1 MQADVVII
9 GAGPAGIQAA
19 IHSSRK
25 KVSTVLVGKVHNSA
39 AYGIELENYF
49 GFKGVRSGTDIL
61 NDSLEQ
67 ARSFGCQVMDMN
79 VLSLSR
85 EGEGFR
91 VSVEDGTEIIAKAL
105 VMATGMSR
113 VKLGVPGEKEFANG
127 KGVSYCA
134 TCDCNFYKQKVV
146 ALVGGQ
152 SEAVSDAEFMTRYAS
167 KVYLVS
173 SEFDTSAV
181 LLDSAK
187 MAGVEVIEASVTEIL
202 GDGKVDSIKLSDG
215 RTVPVDGV
223 FIELGGKSSVD
234 LAMEIDLMPEM
245 DDTLKIDRSCATA
258 LNGVFACG
266 DVTGRPWQVAKAVGE
281 GAIAG
286 LSAAEFSK
294 KVNQ

>member
-25 KVSTVLVGKVHNSA
+25 KVATVLVGKVHNSA

-49 GFKGVRSGTDIL
+49 GFKGIRSGTDIL

-67 ARSFGCQVMDMN
+67 ARSFGCQVMDLN

-91 VSVEDGTEIIAKAL
+91 VSVEDGTEIIARAL

-134 TCDCNFYKQKVV
+134 TCDCNFYRQKTV

-152 SEAVSDAEFMTRYAS
+152 AEAVSDAEFMTRYAS
-167 KVYLVS
+167 KVYLIS
-173 SEFDTSAV
+173 PRFDTSPV
-181 LLDSAK
+181 LMESARK
-187 MAGVEVIEASVTEIL
+187 AGVEVIEASVIEII
-202 GDGKVDSIKLSDG
+202 GDGKVNSVKLSDG

-245 DDTLKIDRSCATA
+245 DDTLRIDRSCATSVA
-258 LNGVFACG
+258 GVFACG

-281 GAIAG
+281 GAVAG